1 MAEQRRGRRI
11 ALSAEELDE
20 FLGAERTC
28 RVATAGPD
36 GPHLTALWFLWH
48 DKTLWLTSI
57 TRAKRWAQLKRDPK
71 VAVLV
76 DGGREYGELHGV
88 ELRGEV
94 EFVGEAPRTGEP
106 VAELVEPEKLFARK
120 YFGGEQMFHDG
131 RHGWMRLRPH
141 TVVSWDFRKL
151 G

>member
-11 ALSAEELDE
+11 AMNEAELDE
-20 FLGAERTC
+20 FLQSERTC
-28 RVATAGPD
+28 RVATAGAD

-57 TRAKRWAQLKRDPK
+57 TRAKRWAQLKKDPK
-71 VAVLV
+71 VSVLV
-76 DGGREYGELHGV
+76 DAGQEYGELRGV

-94 EFVGEAPRTGEP
+94 EFVGEAPRTGENVP
-106 VAELVEPEKLFARK
+106 ELVEPEKLFARK
-120 YFGGEQMFHDG
+120 YFGLDRMYHDG
-131 RHGWMRLRPH
+131 RHAWLRLRPH
-141 TVVSWDFRKL
+141 TIVSWDFRKL

>member
-11 ALSAEELDE
+11 AMSAAELDE
-20 FLGAERTC
+20 FLRSERTC
-28 RVATAGPD
+28 RVATAGTD

-57 TRAKRWAQLKRDPK
+57 TRAKRWAQLKKDPK
-71 VAVLV
+71 VSVLV
-76 DGGREYGELHGV
+76 DAGQEYGELRGA

-94 EFVGEAPRTGEP
+94 EFVGEAPRTGESVP
-106 VAELVEPEKLFARK
+106 ELVEPEKLFARK
-120 YFGGEQMFHDG
+120 YFGLDQMYHDG
-131 RHGWMRLRPH
+131 RHAWLRLRPH
-141 TVVSWDFRKL
+141 TIVSWDFRKL

>member
-1 MAEQRRGRRI
+1 MSDA
-11 ALSAEELDE
+11 ELDE
-20 FLGAERTC
+20 FLAAERTC

-71 VAVLV
+71 VSVLV
-76 DGGREYGELHGV
+76 DAGQEYGELQGA
-88 ELRGEV
+88 ELRGEI
-94 EFVGEAPRTGEP
+94 EFVGEAPRAGEP
-106 VAELVEPEKLFARK
+106 VPELVEPEKLFARK
-120 YFGGEQMFHDG
+120 YFGGDVMHHDG
-131 RHGWMRLRPH
+131 RHAWLRLRPH

-151 G
+151 W